1 MRART
6 WSALSSLL
14 LVILACGVPEAAA
27 PTAAPPPTQ
36 EVQPTQAPPT
46 EIPATPTTAP
56 PVIFRDDFDG
66 ALAPGWQW
74 LGEDPTHWDLTST
87 PGHVRIVIQ
96 RSNISDG
103 EPRNFLVREAPAGNF
118 EITTSLRFTPAGAYQ
133 VAGLLV
139 YQTQGNALQFGPAY
153 AACPGGIGGQC
164 VYYDNFARGQWIQP
178 NFATFTGGGSPA
190 YLKLRRMGSSY
201 TASYS
206 ADGSTWKEIGTHQND
221 LAPAFVGLVAAQGY
235 ASEAPADF
243 DYFTLEEVR

>member
-1 MRART
+1 
-6 WSALSSLL
+6 
-14 LVILACGVPEAAA
+14 
-27 PTAAPPPTQ
+27 
-36 EVQPTQAPPT
+36 
-46 EIPATPTTAP
+46 
-56 PVIFRDDFDG
+56 VIFRDDFEG

-221 LAPAFVGLVAAQGY
+221 LAPAFVGLVATQGY

-243 DYFTLEEVR
+243 DYFTLEELP

>member
-1 MRART
+1 
-6 WSALSSLL
+6 
-14 LVILACGVPEAAA
+14 
-27 PTAAPPPTQ
+27 
-36 EVQPTQAPPT
+36 
-46 EIPATPTTAP
+46 
-56 PVIFRDDFDG
+56 
-66 ALAPGWQW
+66 
-74 LGEDPTHWDLTST
+74 
-87 PGHVRIVIQ
+87 VIQ

-201 TASYS
+201 TASYR